1 MAPLGWAEHGR
12 LPPFPGPE
20 PGFFVPVDYSPDY
33 SFPQPKNPENGFIY
47 PFVPDS
53 PYLPDHWKDVKQGL
67 RHPKGWTRRFDLQGP
82 YLKDLTGVEIE
93 ELPPYPTCEAMMEAF
108 KTYGRN
114 GACERI
120 STQDFHALGQIFTRQ
135 VMDDCEKQ
143 SASECYDNLKLY
155 FRDTM
160 YMAFEGQKISFDTP
174 RPTRIGQLHGSQ
186 VMFLGNA
193 AYNNYTANAS
203 WVPDWDF
210 IIDVICAGTPESAY
224 HHFHFCMHG
233 VGHAFGY
240 LTIFFPISKTDY
252 HCMPDPIPQIKDGH
266 RAFLGARLC
275 NTAPYSSLARLCN
288 FGIWHGLL
296 EYTVGE
302 YVVTDGVTHYNYMY
316 PCNALPEYS
325 AHCYGQLF
333 AYMGRGDWRW
343 DNIKNISMAPGG
355 LIKMCTDN
363 PTLVNERNVQGC
375 IFGLA
380 AVWFLLYDKVTTA
393 RSVADLRIPPHRDAC
408 EKPRWGATDFNAY
421 DLTIWDSPE
430 ADYFDALTYMPPV
443 EHCKLFWNSGILP
456 TTHIRHTLSSFCELF
471 VSPSHAEP
479 NHILSPTDWGR
490 WKACVA
496 GSFDLSATM
505 SFMALVIPYGAYRQR
520 WCPQML
526 EVPWL
531 NTTFRAESYHLCL
544 NFSSPPL
551 GGQREWGADLG
562 PV

>member
-1 MAPLGWAEHGR
+1 MLPARGGSREPLAAILALALFAGGAVYYRQDSSSPKLPSELRSPFMAPLGWAEHGR

-20 PGFFVPVDYSPDY
+20 PGYFVPVDYSPDY

-53 PYLPDHWKDVKQGL
+53 PYLPEHWKDVKQGL
-67 RHPKGWTRRFDLQGP
+67 RHPKGWTRRFDLRGP
-82 YLKDLTGVEIE
+82 YVKDLTGVEIE

-155 FRDTM
+155 FRDTI

-240 LTIFFPISKTDY
+240 LTIFYPISKTDY
-252 HCMPDPIPQIKDGH
+252 HCTPEPTPQIKDGH

-288 FGIWHGLL
+288 FGVWHGLL

-302 YVVTDGVTHYNYMY
+302 HVVTDGVTHYNYMY

-343 DNIKNISMAPGG
+343 DNIKNVSMAPGG
-355 LIKMCTDN
+355 LIKMCTEN
-363 PTLVNERNVQGC
+363 PTLVNERNVQVTPPRWTSSRGRGQRSPQPHPNPNPSGG
-375 IFGLA
+375 ISPRA
-380 AVWFLLYDKVTTA
+380 APPRASPHPLRLPTAPPHPPPRRRRRRAASSGSRRSGSRSTTRSPPRAASLTSASRRTATRA
-393 RSVADLRIPPHRDAC
+393 RSPAGAPP
-408 EKPRWGATDFNAY
+408 T
-421 DLTIWDSPE
+421 
-430 ADYFDALTYMPPV
+430 
-443 EHCKLFWNSGILP
+443 
-456 TTHIRHTLSSFCELF
+456 
-471 VSPSHAEP
+471 
-479 NHILSPTDWGR
+479 
-490 WKACVA
+490 
-496 GSFDLSATM
+496 
-505 SFMALVIPYGAYRQR
+505 
-520 WCPQML
+520 
-526 EVPWL
+526 
-531 NTTFRAESYHLCL
+531 
-544 NFSSPPL
+544 
-551 GGQREWGADLG
+551 
-562 PV
+562 